1 MRLFLLV
8 IVLLGLIS
16 GAGPAKDD
24 VKIDIEKFAGTW
36 KVVLAEEGGMKSPDE
51 AIKAAKMIITHEEIT
66 LKFRD
71 ETRVSTYKL
80 DSTKNPKWC
89 DITDSDHTALGIY
102 HLEGDQLKICLPQVG
117 EKGRSTAFESKP
129 NSVNYLLM
137 IMEREK
143 P

>member
-1 MRLFLLV
+1 MRLFLLI
-8 IVLLGLIS
+8 IVLLGMMN
-16 GAGPAKDD
+16 GAGPAMDD
-24 VKIDIEKFAGTW
+24 VKIDIEKFEGTW
-36 KVVLAEEGGMKSPDE
+36 KVVSAEEGGRKSPDE
-51 AIKAAKMIITHEEIT
+51 AIKHAKMIITHQKIT

-117 EKGRSTAFESKP
+117 EKRRSTAFESKP
-129 NSVNYLLM
+129 NSVNHLLM

>member
-1 MRLFLLV
+1 MKLFLLI
-8 IVLLGLIS
+8 IVLLGMMS

-24 VKIDIEKFAGTW
+24 IKIDIEKFEGTW
-36 KVVLAEEGGMKSPDE
+36 KVVSVEEGGRKSPDE
-51 AIKAAKMIITHEEIT
+51 AIKDTKMIITHQKIT

-129 NSVNYLLM
+129 NSVNHLLM